1 MTKEE
6 RLEEQYKLIAEAIEV
21 EGLGYA
27 IYPGGYI
34 SPNTDDEE
42 LNEAIREA
50 ARGMEKILEIVDP
63 YLI

>member
-50 ARGMEKILEIVDP
+50 TRGMEKILEIVDP

>member
-50 ARGMEKILEIVDP
+50 IRGMEKILEIVDP